1 MSQHMLLT
9 DTWERDA
16 PDKAIPSPSAQAS
29 AGRKAAG
36 ICHRKRQNGVM
47 QGKAAWGGGRWH
59 IPDARRGKT
68 GAPKKAAAAP
78 RGLAACHTA
87 ELSTRRLLAAA

>member
-1 MSQHMLLT
+1 MSQHRLLP
-9 DTWERDA
+9 DTWERDV
-16 PDKAIPSPSAQAS
+16 PDKAIPSPRAQAG

-36 ICHRKRQNGVM
+36 ICHRKRQNGIM
-47 QGKAAWGGGRWH
+47 QGKAARGAGRWH

-78 RGLAACHTA
+78 GGLAACHTA
-87 ELSTRRLLAAA
+87 ELSARRLLAAA